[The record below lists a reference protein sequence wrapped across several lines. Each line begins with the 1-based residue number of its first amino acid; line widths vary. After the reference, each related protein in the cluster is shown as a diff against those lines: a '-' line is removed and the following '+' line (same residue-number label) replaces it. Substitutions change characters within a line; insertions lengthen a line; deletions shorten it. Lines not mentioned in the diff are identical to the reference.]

1 MTAMTDM
8 TYIKPSAP
16 KGTQGFTILELLVA
30 MTIVGMLL
38 TASVPSTIRFYE
50 SMKYRQAIRDVVT
63 TLGSARYRAVNSG
76 KSQDVSIN
84 PETKLL
90 TYREHE
96 VQIPE
101 MLTVAVHSAK
111 EVNTDSIGVIRFYP
125 EGGSSGGGIDL
136 ERPDGSGVRIAIDW
150 LAGRVTHEAY
160 AAY

>member
-1 MTAMTDM
+1 MIDM
-8 TYIKPSAP
+8 KASAP
-16 KGTQGFTILELLVA
+16 KVTQGFTILELLVA

-38 TASVPSTIRFYE
+38 MASVPSTIRFYE
-50 SMKYRQAIRDVVT
+50 SMKYRQAIRDVIT

-76 KSQDVSIN
+76 NSQDVSIN

-90 TYREHE
+90 TYQAHK

-101 MLTVAVHSAK
+101 ILTVAVHSAK
-111 EVNTDSIGVIRFYP
+111 EVNTDSSGVIRFYP

-150 LAGRVTHEAY
+150 LAGIVTHESY
-160 AAY
+160 ASY

>member
-1 MTAMTDM
+1 MTAMT
-8 TYIKPSAP
+8 YIKAYAP

-50 SMKYRQAIRDVVT
+50 SMQYRKAIRDVVT

-90 TYREHE
+90 VYQEHE

-101 MLTVAVHSAK
+101 LLTVAVHSAK
-111 EVNTDSIGVIRFYP
+111 EVNTDSTGVIRFYP

-160 AAY
+160 

>member
-1 MTAMTDM
+1 MTAMTA
-8 TYIKPSAP
+8 IEHSAP
-16 KGTQGFTILELLVA
+16 KGTKGFTILELLVA

-50 SMKYRQAIRDVVT
+50 SMQYRKAIRDVVT

-84 PETKLL
+84 PDAKLL
-90 TYREHE
+90 VYQEHE
-96 VQIPE
+96 VQIPAL
-101 MLTVAVHSAK
+101 LTVAVHSAK
-111 EVNTDSIGVIRFYP
+111 EVNTDSTGVIRFYP

-160 AAY
+160 

>member
-1 MTAMTDM
+1 M
-8 TYIKPSAP
+8 TYMKASAP
-16 KGTQGFTILELLVA
+16 KGIQGFTILELLVA

-50 SMKYRQAIRDVVT
+50 SMQYRKAIRDVVT

-76 KSQDVSIN
+76 KAQDVSIN
-84 PETKLL
+84 PDAKLL
-90 TYREHE
+90 AYQEHE

-111 EVNTDSIGVIRFYP
+111 EVNTDSTGVIRFYP

-160 AAY
+160 

>member
-1 MTAMTDM
+1 MTAMTHM
-8 TYIKPSAP
+8 KSSSP

-50 SMKYRQAIRDVVT
+50 SMQYRKAIRDVVT

-90 TYREHE
+90 VYQEHE

-101 MLTVAVHSAK
+101 LLTVAVHSAK
-111 EVNTDSIGVIRFYP
+111 EVNTDSTGVIRFYP

-136 ERPDGSGVRIAIDW
+136 ERPDGGGVRIAIDW
-150 LAGRVTHEAY
+150 LAGRVTHEAF
-160 AAY
+160 